1 MNYVS
6 NEHYLGELIKDL
18 SDDRNA
24 TSYRGDFII
33 TAVVNG
39 VEKVTEDRIGCMFI
53 KHHDHVEIDVMWED
67 CGYKNYRD
75 MGVYGLMRSQYFTI
89 ENITNSTFKL
99 LDNNG
104 SYELF
109 FEW

>member
-6 NEHYLGELIKDL
+6 NEHYLGELIKNI
-18 SDDRNA
+18 SDDYNA

-39 VEKVTEDRIGCMFI
+39 SEKISNDKINCMFI
-53 KHHDHVEIDVMWED
+53 KHHDHVEINVMWES

-75 MGVYGLMRSQYFTI
+75 MGLYGLMRSQFFTI
-89 ENITNSTFKL
+89 RNITNSSFQL

-104 SYELF
+104 SYELT
-109 FEW
+109 FEL

>member
-1 MNYVS
+1 MDYAS
-6 NEHYLGELIKDL
+6 NEHYLGALIKDL

-24 TSYRGDFII
+24 TSYRGFFTI

-39 VEKVTEDRIGCMFI
+39 TEKVSADRIDCMFI
-53 KHHDHVEIDVMWED
+53 KHHDHVEVDVMWED

-75 MGVYGLMRSQYFTI
+75 MGIYGLMRSQYFSI
-89 ENITNSTFKL
+89 KNIYKNSFQL

-104 SYELF
+104 SYELT